1 MGTKRRAFHTAAA
14 ALASAFAFAAGPG
27 AASAEERGVTDTT
40 IRIGNIGPFT
50 GKAAIFN
57 PLNYGSAAYMRYVN
71 DLGGVYGR
79 KFEIVF
85 GDTACAEAKGIAA
98 AKKMVHDEKVFM
110 ITVNPCSGVA
120 MAAKPTFVQEG
131 MIWSGVSANPKITG
145 SIGSGGSGAPPE
157 YMFHVTPNGYFSGLT
172 MGKFIMTK
180 PGAKKVAI
188 VAHTN
193 DWARGYCDP
202 AKEYIESQGGEVVLD
217 TAMERG
223 STDATA
229 QVLRIKAEGVDG
241 VLGCLYQPELVVLLR
256 DAHKYQL
263 GVPVIGALGADF
275 GQVVQQVGNPDAV
288 NGVFFQGHLYKD
300 KIGSPALEWARQV
313 LVKYLT
319 EDELPSDGEPTHFY
333 YFGMM
338 NGVGVVEGFR
348 RAGRDLTRESYMA
361 AVESLRSFDNN
372 VSAGAVTIT
381 EDQHVGVSDMYFNG
395 LDEDGNEVIFTAYG
409 QPLH

>member
-1 MGTKRRAFHTAAA
+1 MGTRRKTLHTAAA
-14 ALASAFAFAAGPG
+14 AFAFAAGWG
-27 AASAEERGVTDTT
+27 VAAAAERGVTDTT

-145 SIGSGGSGAPPE
+145 SVGSGGSGAPPE

-180 PGAKKVAI
+180 PDAKKVAI

-229 QVLRIKAEGVDG
+229 QVLRIKSQGVDG

-300 KIGSPALEWARQV
+300 RIGSPALEWARQI
-313 LVKYLT
+313 LLNYLT
-319 EDELPSDGEPTHFY
+319 EDELPSDGDPTHFY

-361 AVESLRSFDNN
+361 AIESLRGFDNN
-372 VSAGAVTIT
+372 ISAGAVTIT
-381 EDQHVGVSDMYFNG
+381 DDQHVGVSDMYFNG

>member
-1 MGTKRRAFHTAAA
+1 MGTKRNTLHTAAV
-14 ALASAFAFAAGPG
+14 ALAFAAGWG

-180 PGAKKVAI
+180 PDAKKVAI

-229 QVLRIKAEGVDG
+229 QVLQIKSQGVDG

-300 KIGSPALEWARQV
+300 KIGSPALEWARQI
-313 LVKYLT
+313 LVTYLT
-319 EDELPSDGEPTHFY
+319 EDELPSDGDPTHFY

-361 AVESLRSFDNN
+361 AIESLRSFDNN

>member
-1 MGTKRRAFHTAAA
+1 
-14 ALASAFAFAAGPG
+14 
-27 AASAEERGVTDTT
+27 
-40 IRIGNIGPFT
+40 
-50 GKAAIFN
+50 
-57 PLNYGSAAYMRYVN
+57 
-71 DLGGVYGR
+71 
-79 KFEIVF
+79 
-85 GDTACAEAKGIAA
+85 
-98 AKKMVHDEKVFM
+98 
-110 ITVNPCSGVA
+110 
-120 MAAKPTFVQEG
+120 
-131 MIWSGVSANPKITG
+131 
-145 SIGSGGSGAPPE
+145 
-157 YMFHVTPNGYFSGLT
+157 MFHVTPNGYFSGLT

-180 PGAKKVAI
+180 PDAKKVAI

-202 AKEYIESQGGEVVLD
+202 AKDYIESQGGEVVLD

-229 QVLRIKAEGVDG
+229 QVLQIKAAGVDG
-241 VLGCLYQPELVVLLR
+241 VLGCLYQPELVVLLK

-300 KIGSPALEWARQV
+300 KIGAPALEWARQI

-319 EDELPSDGEPTHFY
+319 EDELPKEGDPTHFY

-361 AVESLRSFDNN
+361 AIESLRSFDNN
-372 VSAGAVTIT
+372 VSAGSVTIT
-381 EDQHVGVSDMYFNG
+381 DDQHVGISDMYFNG
-395 LDEDGNEVIFTAYG
+395 LDADGNEIIFTAYG
-409 QPLH
+409 QHLH

>member
-1 MGTKRRAFHTAAA
+1 MRTIRSTLHTAAVAVTIA
-14 ALASAFAFAAGPG
+14 AAWGLAN
-27 AASAEERGVTDTT
+27 AEERGVTDTS
-40 IRIGNIGPFT
+40 IKIGNIGPFT

-57 PLNYGSAAYMRYVN
+57 PLNYGSVAYMRYIN

-79 KFEIVF
+79 KFDIVLS
-85 GDTACAEAKGIAA
+85 DTACAEAKGIAA

-120 MAAKPTFVQEG
+120 MAAKPTFIKEN

-145 SIGSGGSGAPPE
+145 SAGSGGTDAPPK
-157 YMFHVTPNGYFSGLT
+157 YMFHVTPNGYFSGVT
-172 MGKFIMTK
+172 MGKFVMTK
-180 PGAKKVAI
+180 PDAKNIAI

-202 AKEYIESQGGEVVLD
+202 AKDYIESQGGQVVLD

-229 QVLRIKAEGVDG
+229 QVLQIKSAGVDG
-241 VLGCLYQPELVVLLR
+241 VLGCLYQPELVVLLK
-256 DAHKYQL
+256 DAHKYKL
-263 GVPVIGALGADF
+263 GVPIIGALGADF

-288 NGVFFQGHLYKD
+288 NGVFFQGHLYRD
-300 KIGSPALEWARQV
+300 KIGSPALEWAKQI
-313 LVKYLT
+313 LLKYLT
-319 EDELPSDGEPTHFY
+319 EDELPKEGEPTHFY

-348 RAGRDLTRESYMA
+348 RAGRDLTRDSYMA
-361 AVESLRSFDNN
+361 AIESLRGFNN
-372 VSAGAVTIT
+372 NISAGTVTIT
-381 EDQHVGVSDMYFNG
+381 ADQHVGVSDMYFNG
-395 LDEDGNEVIFTAYG
+395 LDQDGNEVIFTAYG
-409 QPLH
+409 RPLH

>member
-1 MGTKRRAFHTAAA
+1 MGTKRKTLHTTAV
-14 ALASAFAFAAGPG
+14 AFAFAAGWG
-27 AASAEERGVTDTT
+27 VAAAEERGVTDTT
-40 IRIGNIGPFT
+40 IKIGNIGPFT

-172 MGKFIMTK
+172 MGKFMMTK

-229 QVLRIKAEGVDG
+229 QVLQIKSQGVDG

-300 KIGSPALEWARQV
+300 KIGAPALEWAKQI

-319 EDELPSDGEPTHFY
+319 EDELPSDGDPTHFY

-361 AVESLRSFDNN
+361 AIESLRSFDNN
-372 VSAGAVTIT
+372 LSAGSVTIT
-381 EDQHVGVSDMYFNG
+381 DDQHVGVSDMYFNG
-395 LDEDGNEVIFTAYG
+395 LDESGNEVIFTAYG

>member
-1 MGTKRRAFHTAAA
+1 MGTRRKTLHAAA
-14 ALASAFAFAAGPG
+14 AAFAFAAGWG
-27 AASAEERGVTDTT
+27 VAAAAERGVTDTT

-145 SIGSGGSGAPPE
+145 SVGSGGSGAPPE

-180 PGAKKVAI
+180 PDAKKVAI

-229 QVLRIKAEGVDG
+229 QVLRIKSQGVDG

-300 KIGSPALEWARQV
+300 KIGSPALEWARQI
-313 LVKYLT
+313 LLNYLT
-319 EDELPSDGEPTHFY
+319 EDELPSDGDPTHFY

-361 AVESLRSFDNN
+361 AIESLRGFDNN
-372 VSAGAVTIT
+372 VSAGSVTIT
-381 EDQHVGVSDMYFNG
+381 DDQHVGVSDMYFNG

>member
-1 MGTKRRAFHTAAA
+1 MGTKRNTLHTAAV
-14 ALASAFAFAAGPG
+14 ALAFAAGWG

-145 SIGSGGSGAPPE
+145 SIGSGGSGTPPE

-180 PGAKKVAI
+180 PDAKKVAI

-229 QVLRIKAEGVDG
+229 QVLQIKSQGVDG

-300 KIGSPALEWARQV
+300 KIGSPALEWARQI
-313 LVKYLT
+313 LVTYLT
-319 EDELPSDGEPTHFY
+319 EDELPSDGDPTHFY

-361 AVESLRSFDNN
+361 AIESLRSFDNN

>member
-1 MGTKRRAFHTAAA
+1 MSTKRNTLHTAAL
-14 ALASAFAFAAGPG
+14 ALALAAAGG
-27 AASAEERGVTDTT
+27 AASAEERGVTDTA

-145 SIGSGGSGAPPE
+145 SVGSGGSGAPPE
-157 YMFHVTPNGYFSGLT
+157 YMFHVVPNGYFSGLT

-229 QVLRIKAEGVDG
+229 QVLQIKTQGVDG

-300 KIGSPALEWARQV
+300 KIGSPALEWARQI
-313 LVKYLT
+313 LVKHLT

-338 NGVGVVEGFR
+338 NGIGVVEGFR

-361 AVESLRSFDNN
+361 AIESLRSFDNN
-372 VSAGAVTIT
+372 VSAGSVTIT
-381 EDQHVGVSDMYFNG
+381 DDQHVGVSDMYFNG

>member
-1 MGTKRRAFHTAAA
+1 MGTKRKNSSHRGGSARIRRRMGVAA
-14 ALASAFAFAAGPG
+14 
-27 AASAEERGVTDTT
+27 AEERGVTDTT
-40 IRIGNIGPFT
+40 IKIGNIGPFT

-172 MGKFIMTK
+172 MGKFMMTK

-229 QVLRIKAEGVDG
+229 QVLQIKSQGVDG

-300 KIGSPALEWARQV
+300 KIGAPALEWAKQI

-319 EDELPSDGEPTHFY
+319 EDELPSDGDPTHFY

-361 AVESLRSFDNN
+361 AIESLRSFDNN
-372 VSAGAVTIT
+372 LSAGSVTIT
-381 EDQHVGVSDMYFNG
+381 DDQHVGVSDMYFNG
-395 LDEDGNEVIFTAYG
+395 LDESGNEVIFTAYG

>member
-1 MGTKRRAFHTAAA
+1 MGTKRKILHTAAV
-14 ALASAFAFAAGPG
+14 AFAFAAGWG
-27 AASAEERGVTDTT
+27 VAAAEERGVTDTT
-40 IRIGNIGPFT
+40 IKIGNIGPFT

-172 MGKFIMTK
+172 MGKFMMTK

-229 QVLRIKAEGVDG
+229 QVLQIKSQGVDG

-300 KIGSPALEWARQV
+300 KIGAPALEWAKQI

-319 EDELPSDGEPTHFY
+319 EDELPSDGDPTHFY

-361 AVESLRSFDNN
+361 AIESLRSFDNN
-372 VSAGAVTIT
+372 LSAGSVTIT
-381 EDQHVGVSDMYFNG
+381 DDQHVGVSDMYFNG
-395 LDEDGNEVIFTAYG
+395 LDESGNEVIFTAYG

>member
-1 MGTKRRAFHTAAA
+1 MGTKRKILHTAAV
-14 ALASAFAFAAGPG
+14 AFAFAAGWG
-27 AASAEERGVTDTT
+27 VAAAEERGVTDTT
-40 IRIGNIGPFT
+40 IKIGNIGPFT

-172 MGKFIMTK
+172 MGKVQMTK

-229 QVLRIKAEGVDG
+229 QVLQIKSQGVDG

-300 KIGSPALEWARQV
+300 KIGAPALEWAKQI

-319 EDELPSDGEPTHFY
+319 EDELPSDGDPTHFY
-333 YFGMM
+333 YFGMI

-361 AVESLRSFDNN
+361 AIESLRSFDNN
-372 VSAGAVTIT
+372 LSAGSVTIT
-381 EDQHVGVSDMYFNG
+381 DDQHVGVSDMYFNG
-395 LDEDGNEVIFTAYG
+395 LDESGNEVIFTAYG

>member
-1 MGTKRRAFHTAAA
+1 MGTKRNTLRTAAA
-14 ALASAFAFAAGPG
+14 ALAFAAGWG
-27 AASAEERGVTDTT
+27 AASAEERGVTDTA

-180 PGAKKVAI
+180 PDAKKVAI

-229 QVLRIKAEGVDG
+229 QVLQIKSQGVDG

-300 KIGSPALEWARQV
+300 KIGSPALEWARQI
-313 LVKYLT
+313 LVTYLT
-319 EDELPSDGEPTHFY
+319 EDELPSDGDPTHFY

-348 RAGRDLTRESYMA
+348 RAGHDLTRESYMA
-361 AVESLRSFDNN
+361 AIESLRSFDNN

-381 EDQHVGVSDMYFNG
+381 DDQHVGVSDMYFNG

>member
-1 MGTKRRAFHTAAA
+1 MGTKRKTLQTAAV
-14 ALASAFAFAAGPG
+14 AFAFAA
-27 AASAEERGVTDTT
+27 ASGVAGAEERGVTDTT
-40 IRIGNIGPFT
+40 IKIGNIGPFT

-71 DLGGVYGR
+71 DQGGVHGR
-79 KFEIVF
+79 KFEIIF

-98 AKKMVHDEKVFM
+98 AKKMVHDEQVFM

-120 MAAKPTFVQEG
+120 MAAKPTFVQAG
-131 MIWSGVSANPKITG
+131 MVWSGVPANPKVTG
-145 SIGSGGSGAPPE
+145 SIGSGGDGPPPE
-157 YMFHVTPNGYFSGLT
+157 YMFHITPNGYSMGQA

-180 PGAKKVAI
+180 PDAKKLAI

-202 AKEYIESQGGEVVLD
+202 AKDYIESQGGEIVLD

-229 QVLRIKAEGVDG
+229 QVLQIKATGVDG
-241 VLGCLYQPELVVLLR
+241 VLGCLYQPELVVLLK

-263 GVPVIGALGADF
+263 GLPVIGALGADF

-288 NGVFFQGHLYKD
+288 NGIFFQGHLYKD
-300 KIGSPALEWARQV
+300 KIGAPALDWAKD
-313 LVKYLT
+313 LLLTYLT
-319 EDELPSDGEPTHFY
+319 EDELPKEGDPTHFY
-333 YFGMM
+333 YFGLI
-338 NGVGVVEGFR
+338 NGIGVVEGFQ

-361 AVESLRSFDNN
+361 AIESLRDFDTNLA
-372 VSAGAVTIT
+372 AGMVTIT
-381 EDQHVGVSDMYFNG
+381 DDQHVGMSDMFFNG
-395 LDEDGNEVIFTAYG
+395 LDDEGNEVIFTAYG
-409 QPLH
+409 KPLH

>member
-14 ALASAFAFAAGPG
+14 LASAFAFAAGSG

-172 MGKFIMTK
+172 MGKFIMTR

-300 KIGSPALEWARQV
+300 KIGSPALEWARQI

-319 EDELPSDGEPTHFY
+319 EDELPSDGDPTHFY

-361 AVESLRSFDNN
+361 AIESLRSFDNN
-372 VSAGAVTIT
+372 VSAGSVTIT
-381 EDQHVGVSDMYFNG
+381 DDQHVGVSDMYFNG

>member
-1 MGTKRRAFHTAAA
+1 MGTKRKALHAVTAA
-14 ALASAFAFAAGPG
+14 AFAFAAAGSG
-27 AASAEERGVTDTT
+27 AASAEERGVTDTA

-157 YMFHVTPNGYFSGLT
+157 YMFHVVPNGYFSGLT

-180 PGAKKVAI
+180 PDAKKVAI

-229 QVLRIKAEGVDG
+229 QVLQIKAQGVDG

-300 KIGSPALEWARQV
+300 KIGSPALEWARQI

-361 AVESLRSFDNN
+361 AIESLRSFDNN

-381 EDQHVGVSDMYFNG
+381 DDQHVGVSDMYFNG